1 MRFSDVQDSVIIYDY
16 AQTSHPEWSVEYITP
31 SVCAEASGYEL
42 PICFLALMEMHLQKS
57 NPNSA
62 FVSAYEGQVSLTAK
76 LPGVGGIDRAKIE
89 DIIVDLLA
97 IDGAVYAYQ
106 KQALTEA
113 GTVGMIVEFCDV
125 GSAHRAVARLNGST
139 IRVSSIVLALR
150 HLLSLCRA

>member
-1 MRFSDVQDSVIIYDY
+1 LFFS
-16 AQTSHPEWSVEYITP
+16 
-31 SVCAEASGYEL
+31 
-42 PICFLALMEMHLQKS
+42 ALIEMHLQKA

-76 LPGVGGIDRAKIE
+76 LPVVGGFDKAKIE

-106 KQALTEA
+106 KQTPTEA

-125 GSAHRAVARLNGST
+125 GSAHRAVARLNGAT
-139 IRVSSIVLALR
+139 VRVRSIFVARR
-150 HLLSLCRA
+150 HLLSFCRA

>member
-1 MRFSDVQDSVIIYDY
+1 
-16 AQTSHPEWSVEYITP
+16 
-31 SVCAEASGYEL
+31 
-42 PICFLALMEMHLQKS
+42 MHLQKA

-76 LPGVGGIDRAKIE
+76 LPVVGGFDRAKIE

-106 KQALTEA
+106 KQVPTEA

-125 GSAHRAVARLNGST
+125 GSAHRAVARLNGA
-139 IRVSSIVLALR
+139 IVRVRSIFVA
-150 HLLSLCRA
+150 

>member
-1 MRFSDVQDSVIIYDY
+1 
-16 AQTSHPEWSVEYITP
+16 
-31 SVCAEASGYEL
+31 
-42 PICFLALMEMHLQKS
+42 MHLQKA

-76 LPGVGGIDRAKIE
+76 LPVVGGFDKAKIE

-106 KQALTEA
+106 KQTPTEA

-125 GSAHRAVARLNGST
+125 GSAHRAVARLNGAT
-139 IRVSSIVLALR
+139 VRVRSIFGARR
-150 HLLSLCRA
+150 HLLSFCRA